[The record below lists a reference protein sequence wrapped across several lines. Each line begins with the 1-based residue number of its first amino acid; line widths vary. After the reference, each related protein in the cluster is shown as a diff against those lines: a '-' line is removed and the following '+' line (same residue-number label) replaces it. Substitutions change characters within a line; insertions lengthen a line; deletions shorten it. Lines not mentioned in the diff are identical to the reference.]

1 MGGTVKCGGVREDV
15 EEVPNSVELSWDT
28 RKQEPP
34 VVQALPWVQ
43 GMWGRVTQAHIPCF

>member
-1 MGGTVKCGGVREDV
+1 MTCGGVHEDV
-15 EEVPNSVELSWDT
+15 AEVPTSVELSWGM

-43 GMWGRVTQAHIPCF
+43 GMWGRVTQGHIPWF